1 MIVFNVCCNYN
12 ISKDMI
18 ISESILYNEIFETN
32 YILHKLSKRQRE
44 RVLTTLCNENSER
57 LIVELKKVQDVA
69 VNIIQD
75 NGANL

>member
-1 MIVFNVCCNYN
+1 
-12 ISKDMI
+12 MI

-32 YILHKLSKRQRE
+32 YILQKLSKRQRE